1 MKLQKTTPIIVIM
14 DKNVRRLFMVTQ
26 RRKSYAQV
34 DKSKCVACGSCIK
47 VCPRGAISVPK
58 GIYAEVDLQKCI
70 GCGLC
75 AKICPASVITIMQH
89 NTSQEGLDNEK

>member
-1 MKLQKTTPIIVIM
+1 M
-14 DKNVRRLFMVTQ
+14 
-26 RRKSYAQV
+26 

-47 VCPRGAISVPK
+47 VCPRGAISVK
-58 GIYAEVDLQKCI
+58 GIYAEVDLQKC

-89 NTSQEGLDNEK
+89 NTSQEDWIMKNKNKTGMIICGLYLQYI